1 MISTAEY
8 LSPLGEILLAEKD
21 GNLVGLWFAGQKYF
35 PVFREDAVLNRNTDT
50 IARVE
55 DWLNRYFRGKAP
67 SPSELPLAPGGS
79 AFRQEVWDILREIP
93 YGSVITYG
101 AIAERIA
108 AKRGLSQMSAQAVGG
123 AVGHNPISV
132 ILPCHRVVGSC
143 GQLTGYAGG
152 IEKKAALLTLE
163 GLSIRDGIVR

>member
-8 LSPLGEILLAEKD
+8 LSPLGEMLLAEKD
-21 GNLVGLWFAGQKYF
+21 GRLVGLWFAGQKYF
-35 PVFREDAVLNRNTDT
+35 PVFREDVVPNRNTDT
-50 IARVE
+50 LARVK
-55 DWLNRYFRGKAP
+55 DWLNRYFQGKAP
-67 SPSELPLAPGGS
+67 SPSELPLAPRGS
-79 AFRQEVWDILREIP
+79 AFRQEVWEILREIP

-108 AKRGLSQMSAQAVGG
+108 AKRGLSRMSAQAVGG
-123 AVGHNPISV
+123 AVGHNPICV
-132 ILPCHRVVGSC
+132 IIPCHRVVGSG